1 MASLTRPSKLL
12 TTLVSLTTSMYSN
25 GRETDLVSTEF
36 AVNNSYGIKAYN
48 DTVYNYAKFALS
60 MPNGC
65 EDQIKTCR
73 YAAANGDYNYS
84 TPISSYSDPSV
95 FSICSEAQ
103 AMCRD
108 NVEGVYYT

>member
-1 MASLTRPSKLL
+1 
-12 TTLVSLTTSMYSN
+12 
-25 GRETDLVSTEF
+25 
-36 AVNNSYGIKAYN
+36 
-48 DTVYNYAKFALS
+48 

-73 YAAANGDYNYS
+73 YAAANGEYNYS

-103 AMCRD
+103 SMCRD

>member
-1 MASLTRPSKLL
+1 MASLMRPFKLL
-12 TTLVSLTTSMYSN
+12 TTLVSSTTSMRSN
-25 GRETDLVSTEF
+25 ERETDLVSTEF